1 MNYRNYFNRNKII
14 DNSYTCLHFSDKMKV
29 QIMPENRQ
37 YENKVINQIHLSE
50 TIKVRVNHRKYYILY
65 VTCFIIKY
73 SKYLLTDSNSFDR
86 FLGTSQIREE
96 RI

>member
-29 QIMPENRQ
+29 QIMPENMQ

-50 TIKVRVNHRKYYILY
+50 MIKVRVNHRSYYILAEI
-65 VTCFIIKY
+65 IIKY